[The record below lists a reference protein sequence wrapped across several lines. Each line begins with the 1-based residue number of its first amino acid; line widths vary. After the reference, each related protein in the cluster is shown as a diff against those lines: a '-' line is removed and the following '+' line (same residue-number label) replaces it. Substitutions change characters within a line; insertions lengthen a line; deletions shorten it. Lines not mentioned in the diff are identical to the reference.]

1 MRSSAESDILVSG
14 ALVVL
19 TVKNMTGWP
28 LLEKLRKLRLPK
40 WATNKKRAQGDGFK
54 RIYSGG

>member
-1 MRSSAESDILVSG
+1 MLVSG

-19 TVKNMTGWP
+19 TVKNMTGWA

-40 WATNKKRAQGDGFK
+40 WAKNKKRAQGDSFK